1 MRNDYRKKV
10 KTNLEQRILAKMKT
24 LPTKVRGR
32 PLMLGEEID
41 DEVKQ
46 FIKNVRTSG
55 GVVNTIIVVAAVQ
68 GIVGAENRALLKENG
83 GHMDINRDYA
93 RSLMR
98 RMNLVKR
105 KGTKTAR
112 KLPDDFEKIKGD
124 FLDKISKCVKENNIP
139 HELIRNFD
147 QTGLTMVPTSQWTLE
162 VKGSK
167 DSIFALDD
175 KREITGVIGI
185 SLTGSLLYILYIIC
199 FILLLYTPF

>member
-1 MRNDYRKKV
+1 
-10 KTNLEQRILAKMKT
+10 
-24 LPTKVRGR
+24 
-32 PLMLGEEID
+32 MLGEKID

-46 FIKNVRTSG
+46 FIKNFRTSG
-55 GVVNTIIVVAAVQ
+55 GVVNTTIVVAAAQ

-124 FLDKISKCVKENNIP
+124 FLDNISKCVRENNIP
-139 HELIRNFD
+139 HELIITFD
-147 QTGLTMVPTSQWTLE
+147 QTGLKMVPTSEWHL
-162 VKGSK
+162 
-167 DSIFALDD
+167 
-175 KREITGVIGI
+175 R
-185 SLTGSLLYILYIIC
+185 
-199 FILLLYTPF
+199 